1 LYVHTFPD
9 VRRLFAP
16 QMLSRCI
23 NMTRYMIVVHLPM
36 STLTFSVNSYD
47 IVGERIL
54 FEDRKTGKVRNFAY
68 LMCEVME
75 EKQ

>member
-1 LYVHTFPD
+1 
-9 VRRLFAP
+9 
-16 QMLSRCI
+16 
-23 NMTRYMIVVHLPM
+23 MTRYKIVVHLPT
-36 STLTFSVNSYD
+36 STLTFSVDSYD

-54 FEDRKTGKVRNFAY
+54 FEDCKTGMVRNFAY

>member
-1 LYVHTFPD
+1 
-9 VRRLFAP
+9 
-16 QMLSRCI
+16 
-23 NMTRYMIVVHLPM
+23 MTRYMIVVHLPM